1 MKKYFLAVVAL
12 SLILA
17 VTGCNRDKYI
27 NQTKASH
34 DQATE
39 ILRCLDEEDVEGLKS
54 MFCGEV
60 ASSHDLD
67 EEIVEAMEFYSG
79 KSVSFSSILVGGGDS
94 MEDGELTDSHIEYSI
109 ESVETDEDATY
120 KIVTHSYLVYKE
132 NPKFIGITY
141 ITIIDTETDARVELG
156 EYVK

>member
-1 MKKYFLAVVAL
+1 MKRCVIAVVIL
-12 SLILA
+12 SLIIS

-39 ILRCLDEEDVEGLKS
+39 ILRCLDEDDTEGLKS
-54 MFCGEV
+54 MFCEEV

-67 EEIVEAMEFYSG
+67 EEIAEAMEFYKG
-79 KSVSFSSILVGGGDS
+79 KSVSFSSISLGGGDS
-94 MEDGELTDSHIEYSI
+94 MEDGELTDSHIGYSI
-109 ESVETDEDATY
+109 RGVETDEDATY

-132 NPKFIGITY
+132 NPDFIGITY
-141 ITIIDTETDARVELG
+141 ITIIDKETDARVELG